1 MKVLKTIVL
10 TLLVGLLISCGGSN
24 PKISHVVVKSDSSGI
39 LLNTDDSSTIE
50 VIQRIFYGKEETP
63 DAGPEFKYLVDFT
76 IGEKTTRWQYSK
88 DGYIRNYEESH
99 SMIFLLKDVAE
110 FNRTVNIR

>member
-1 MKVLKTIVL
+1 MKIFKITVTIF
-10 TLLVGLLISCGGSN
+10 LVSILINCGGSN

-39 LLNTDDSSTIE
+39 LLDSKDSATINI
-50 VIQRIFYGKEETP
+50 IQKIFYEKEETP
-63 DAGPEFKYLVDFT
+63 DAGPEFRYFVDLT
-76 IGEKTTRWQYSK
+76 IDDKTTRWQYSK

-99 SMIFLLKDVAE
+99 SMIYLLKDVAE